1 MLPEIK
7 RFGESIGLI
16 EIDRNLCIVCGEQFS
31 ERNVHSAAGWRE
43 ILISGIC
50 EDCFD
55 GLFEDEE

>member
-1 MLPEIK
+1 MLPEIEK
-7 RFGESIGLI
+7 FGESIGLSAN
-16 EIDRNLCIVCGEQFS
+16 DKNSCIVCGEQFS
-31 ERNVHSAAGWRE
+31 DRNTHSAAGWRE